1 MQKNAKN
8 QKELSV
14 FSFHYCYSLK
24 TKTRRD
30 LLLLKYERE
39 NSAERYEKIISQ

>member
-14 FSFHYCYSLK
+14 FSFHHCYSLK

-39 NSAERYEKIISQ
+39 RIQQKDMKKL